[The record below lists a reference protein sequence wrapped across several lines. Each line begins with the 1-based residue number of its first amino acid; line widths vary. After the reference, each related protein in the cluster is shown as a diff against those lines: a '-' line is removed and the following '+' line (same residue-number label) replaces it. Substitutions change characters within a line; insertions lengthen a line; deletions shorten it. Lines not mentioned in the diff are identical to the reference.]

1 MIVAVFQEDLSEST
15 VTDEV
20 NWGQIEKQNT
30 N

>member
-1 MIVAVFQEDLSEST
+1 MIVAVFQDLSEST